1 MSNLLEVNSLNVQ
14 FNYDET
20 TVQAVKNVS
29 FELRKKHILGIVGE
43 SGSGKSITAKSILG
57 LLPDYPDHTL
67 TGEIIFNGQ
76 SLTNLSTS
84 ALQQIRGKDISM
96 IFQDPLS
103 SLNPRLT
110 IGKQITEVLF
120 QHKRV
125 SKSEAKSMTID
136 ILEKVGIKHAT
147 RQFDAYPH
155 ELSGGM
161 RQRVMI
167 AMALILKP
175 QILIADE
182 PTTALDASTQNQ
194 LLQLMKS
201 LYEYTET
208 SIIFITHDLG
218 AVYQFCDDVIV
229 MKDGSVVESGT
240 VESIFKSPQHTYTKR
255 LIDAIP
261 DIHQT
266 RPPRPLN
273 NDILL
278 KFDRVS
284 VDYTS
289 PSGSLYRAVNDINLA
304 IRKGETLGIVG
315 ESGSGKSTLA
325 KTVVGLKEVSE
336 GFIWY
341 NELPLSLF
349 KDDELKSLRQEIQM
363 IFQDPFASI
372 NPRFKVID
380 VIKRPLIIHG
390 KVKDNDDIIKTIVSL
405 LEKVGLDQSFLY
417 RYPHELSGGQR
428 QRVSI
433 ARALAVEPKVIVCDE
448 AVSAL
453 DVSIQK
459 DIIELLKQLQLDFGI
474 TYLFIT
480 HDMGVINEICD
491 RVAVMKNGEIVE
503 LNNTEDIIK
512 HPQSDYAKQL
522 ISEVAV
528 IAKQKSCVVQ
538 LYHCMVW
545 NKSGNI

>member
-67 TGEIIFNGQ
+67 TGEIIFDGKV
-76 SLTNLSTS
+76 LTELTS
-84 ALQQIRGKDISM
+84 ASLRQIRGKDISM

-125 SKSEAKSMTID
+125 SKSEAKSMAID
-136 ILEKVGIKHAT
+136 ILDKVGIKDAT
-147 RQFDAYPH
+147 RQFNAYPH

-167 AMALILKP
+167 AIALILKP

-261 DIHQT
+261 NIHQT
-266 RPPRPLN
+266 RPPRQLS

-278 KFDRVS
+278 KFDHVS

-289 PSGSLYRAVNDINLA
+289 PSGSIFRVVRDINLA

-315 ESGSGKSTLA
+315 ESGSGKSTLG
-325 KTVVGLKEVSE
+325 KTVVGLKDVSE

-341 NELPLSLF
+341 NNVPISLF
-349 KDDELKSLRQEIQM
+349 NAEELKPLRQDIQM

-380 VIKRPLIIHG
+380 VIKRALIIHG
-390 KVKDNDDIIKTIVSL
+390 KVKDDDMIKTVVSL
-405 LEKVGLDQSFLY
+405 LEKVGLDQRFLY

-433 ARALAVEPKVIVCDE
+433 ARALAVEPKLIVCDE

-459 DIIELLKQLQLDFGI
+459 DIIDLLKQLQLDFGI

-522 ISEVAV
+522 ISAV
-528 IAKQKSCVVQ
+528 PVITK
-538 LYHCMVW
+538 
-545 NKSGNI
+545 

>member
-1 MSNLLEVNSLNVQ
+1 MSNLLKVNSLNVQ

-67 TGEIIFNGQ
+67 TGEIIFDGKV
-76 SLTNLSTS
+76 LTELTS
-84 ALQQIRGKDISM
+84 ASLRQIRGKDISM

-125 SKSEAKSMTID
+125 SKSEAKSMAID
-136 ILEKVGIKHAT
+136 ILDKVGIKDAT
-147 RQFDAYPH
+147 RQFNAYPH

-167 AMALILKP
+167 AIALILKP

-261 DIHQT
+261 NIHQT
-266 RPPRPLN
+266 RPPRQLS

-278 KFDRVS
+278 KFDHVS

-289 PSGSLYRAVNDINLA
+289 PSGSIFRAVRDINLA

-325 KTVVGLKEVSE
+325 KTVVGLKDVSE

-341 NELPLSLF
+341 NNVPISLF
-349 KDDELKSLRQEIQM
+349 NAEELKPLRQDIQM

-380 VIKRPLIIHG
+380 VIKRALIIHG
-390 KVKDNDDIIKTIVSL
+390 KVKDDDMIKTVVSL

-433 ARALAVEPKVIVCDE
+433 ARALAVEPKLIVCDE

-459 DIIELLKQLQLDFGI
+459 DIIDLLKQLQLDFGI

-480 HDMGVINEICD
+480 HDMGVIDEICD

-522 ISEVAV
+522 ISAV
-528 IAKQKSCVVQ
+528 PVITK
-538 LYHCMVW
+538 
-545 NKSGNI
+545 

>member
-67 TGEIIFNGQ
+67 TGEIIFDGKV
-76 SLTNLSTS
+76 LTELTS
-84 ALQQIRGKDISM
+84 ASLRQIRGKDISM

-125 SKSEAKSMTID
+125 SKSEAKSMAID
-136 ILEKVGIKHAT
+136 ILDKVGIKDAT
-147 RQFDAYPH
+147 RQFNAYPH

-167 AMALILKP
+167 AIALILKP

-261 DIHQT
+261 NIHQT
-266 RPPRPLN
+266 RPPRQLS

-278 KFDRVS
+278 KFDHVS

-289 PSGSLYRAVNDINLA
+289 PSGSIFRAVRDINLA

-315 ESGSGKSTLA
+315 ESGSGKSTLG
-325 KTVVGLKEVSE
+325 KTVVGLKDVSE

-341 NELPLSLF
+341 NNVPISLF
-349 KDDELKSLRQEIQM
+349 NAGELKPLRQDIQM

-380 VIKRPLIIHG
+380 VIKRALIIHE
-390 KVKDNDDIIKTIVSL
+390 KVKDDDMIKTVVSL

-433 ARALAVEPKVIVCDE
+433 ARALAVEPKLIVCDE
-448 AVSAL
+448 SVSAL

-459 DIIELLKQLQLDFGI
+459 DIIDLLKQLQLDFGI

-522 ISEVAV
+522 ISAV
-528 IAKQKSCVVQ
+528 PVITK
-538 LYHCMVW
+538 
-545 NKSGNI
+545 

>member
-1 MSNLLEVNSLNVQ
+1 MSNLLKVNSLNVQ

-67 TGEIIFNGQ
+67 TGEIIFDGKV
-76 SLTNLSTS
+76 LTELTS
-84 ALQQIRGKDISM
+84 ASLRQIRGKDISM

-125 SKSEAKSMTID
+125 SKSEAKSMAID
-136 ILEKVGIKHAT
+136 ILDKVGIKDAT
-147 RQFDAYPH
+147 RQFNAYPH

-167 AMALILKP
+167 TIALILKP

-261 DIHQT
+261 NIHQT
-266 RPPRPLN
+266 RPPRQLS

-278 KFDRVS
+278 KFDHVS

-289 PSGSLYRAVNDINLA
+289 PNGSIFRAVRDINLA

-315 ESGSGKSTLA
+315 ESGSGKSTLG
-325 KTVVGLKEVSE
+325 KTVVGLKDVSE
-336 GFIWY
+336 GFI
-341 NELPLSLF
+341 
-349 KDDELKSLRQEIQM
+349 
-363 IFQDPFASI
+363 
-372 NPRFKVID
+372 
-380 VIKRPLIIHG
+380 
-390 KVKDNDDIIKTIVSL
+390 
-405 LEKVGLDQSFLY
+405 
-417 RYPHELSGGQR
+417 
-428 QRVSI
+428 
-433 ARALAVEPKVIVCDE
+433 
-448 AVSAL
+448 
-453 DVSIQK
+453 
-459 DIIELLKQLQLDFGI
+459 
-474 TYLFIT
+474 
-480 HDMGVINEICD
+480 
-491 RVAVMKNGEIVE
+491 
-503 LNNTEDIIK
+503 
-512 HPQSDYAKQL
+512 
-522 ISEVAV
+522 
-528 IAKQKSCVVQ
+528 
-538 LYHCMVW
+538 
-545 NKSGNI
+545 

>member
-76 SLTNLSTS
+76 SLNNLSTS

-161 RQRVMI
+161 RQHVMI

-240 VESIFKSPQHTYTKR
+240 VESIF
-255 LIDAIP
+255 
-261 DIHQT
+261 
-266 RPPRPLN
+266 
-273 NDILL
+273 
-278 KFDRVS
+278 
-284 VDYTS
+284 
-289 PSGSLYRAVNDINLA
+289 
-304 IRKGETLGIVG
+304 
-315 ESGSGKSTLA
+315 
-325 KTVVGLKEVSE
+325 
-336 GFIWY
+336 
-341 NELPLSLF
+341 
-349 KDDELKSLRQEIQM
+349 
-363 IFQDPFASI
+363 
-372 NPRFKVID
+372 
-380 VIKRPLIIHG
+380 
-390 KVKDNDDIIKTIVSL
+390 
-405 LEKVGLDQSFLY
+405 
-417 RYPHELSGGQR
+417 
-428 QRVSI
+428 
-433 ARALAVEPKVIVCDE
+433 
-448 AVSAL
+448 
-453 DVSIQK
+453 
-459 DIIELLKQLQLDFGI
+459 
-474 TYLFIT
+474 
-480 HDMGVINEICD
+480 
-491 RVAVMKNGEIVE
+491 
-503 LNNTEDIIK
+503 
-512 HPQSDYAKQL
+512 
-522 ISEVAV
+522 
-528 IAKQKSCVVQ
+528 
-538 LYHCMVW
+538 
-545 NKSGNI
+545 

>member
-67 TGEIIFNGQ
+67 TGEIIFDGKV
-76 SLTNLSTS
+76 LTELTS
-84 ALQQIRGKDISM
+84 ASLRQIRGKDISM

-125 SKSEAKSMTID
+125 SKSEAKSMAID
-136 ILEKVGIKHAT
+136 ILDKVGIKDAT
-147 RQFDAYPH
+147 RQFNAYPH

-167 AMALILKP
+167 AIALILKP

-261 DIHQT
+261 NIHQT
-266 RPPRPLN
+266 RPPRQLS

-278 KFDRVS
+278 KFEHVS

-289 PSGSLYRAVNDINLA
+289 PSGSVFRAVRDINLA

-315 ESGSGKSTLA
+315 ESGSGKSTLG
-325 KTVVGLKEVSE
+325 KTVVGLKDVSE

-341 NELPLSLF
+341 NNVPISLF
-349 KDDELKSLRQEIQM
+349 NAEELKPLRQDIQM

-380 VIKRPLIIHG
+380 VIKRALIIHG
-390 KVKDNDDIIKTIVSL
+390 KVKDDDMIKTVVSL

-433 ARALAVEPKVIVCDE
+433 ARALAVEPKLIVCDE

-459 DIIELLKQLQLDFGI
+459 DIIDLLKQLQLDFGI

-522 ISEVAV
+522 ISAV
-528 IAKQKSCVVQ
+528 PVITK
-538 LYHCMVW
+538 
-545 NKSGNI
+545 

>member
-67 TGEIIFNGQ
+67 TGEIIFDGKV
-76 SLTNLSTS
+76 LTELTS
-84 ALQQIRGKDISM
+84 ASLRQIRGRDISM

-125 SKSEAKSMTID
+125 SKSEAKSMAID
-136 ILEKVGIKHAT
+136 ILDKVGIKDAT
-147 RQFDAYPH
+147 RQFNAYPH

-167 AMALILKP
+167 AIALILKP

-261 DIHQT
+261 NIHQT
-266 RPPRPLN
+266 RPPRQLS

-278 KFDRVS
+278 KFDHVS

-289 PSGSLYRAVNDINLA
+289 PSGSIFRAVRDINLA

-315 ESGSGKSTLA
+315 ESGSGKSTLG
-325 KTVVGLKEVSE
+325 KTVVGLKDVSE

-341 NELPLSLF
+341 NNVPISLF
-349 KDDELKSLRQEIQM
+349 NAEELKPLRQDIQM

-380 VIKRPLIIHG
+380 VIKRALIIHG
-390 KVKDNDDIIKTIVSL
+390 KVKDDDMIKTVVSL
-405 LEKVGLDQSFLY
+405 LEKVGLDQRFLY

-433 ARALAVEPKVIVCDE
+433 ARALAVEPKLIVCDE

-459 DIIELLKQLQLDFGI
+459 DIIDLLKQLQLDFGI

-522 ISEVAV
+522 ISAV
-528 IAKQKSCVVQ
+528 PVITK
-538 LYHCMVW
+538 
-545 NKSGNI
+545 

>member
-67 TGEIIFNGQ
+67 TGEIIFDGKV
-76 SLTNLSTS
+76 LTELTS
-84 ALQQIRGKDISM
+84 ASLRQIRGKDISM

-125 SKSEAKSMTID
+125 SKSEAKSMAID
-136 ILEKVGIKHAT
+136 ILDKVGIKDAT
-147 RQFDAYPH
+147 RQFNAYPH

-167 AMALILKP
+167 AIALILKP

-261 DIHQT
+261 NIHQT
-266 RPPRPLN
+266 RPPRQLS

-278 KFDRVS
+278 KFDHVS

-289 PSGSLYRAVNDINLA
+289 PSGSIFRAVRDINLA

-315 ESGSGKSTLA
+315 ESGSGKSTLG
-325 KTVVGLKEVSE
+325 KTVVGLKDVSE

-341 NELPLSLF
+341 NNVPISLF
-349 KDDELKSLRQEIQM
+349 NAGELKPLRQDIQM

-380 VIKRPLIIHG
+380 VIKRALIIHE
-390 KVKDNDDIIKTIVSL
+390 KVKDDDMIKTVVSL

-433 ARALAVEPKVIVCDE
+433 ARALAVEPKLIVCDE

-459 DIIELLKQLQLDFGI
+459 DIIDLLKQLQLDFGI

-522 ISEVAV
+522 ISAV
-528 IAKQKSCVVQ
+528 PVITK
-538 LYHCMVW
+538 
-545 NKSGNI
+545 

>member
-67 TGEIIFNGQ
+67 TGEIIFDGKV
-76 SLTNLSTS
+76 LTELTS
-84 ALQQIRGKDISM
+84 ASLRQIRGKNISM

-125 SKSEAKSMTID
+125 SKSEAKSMAID
-136 ILEKVGIKHAT
+136 ILDKVGIKDAT
-147 RQFDAYPH
+147 RQFNAYPH

-167 AMALILKP
+167 AIALILKP

-261 DIHQT
+261 NIHQT
-266 RPPRPLN
+266 RPPRQLS

-278 KFDRVS
+278 KFDHVS

-289 PSGSLYRAVNDINLA
+289 PSGSIFRAVRDINLA

-315 ESGSGKSTLA
+315 ESGSGKSTLG
-325 KTVVGLKEVSE
+325 KTVVGLKDVSE

-341 NELPLSLF
+341 NNVPISLF
-349 KDDELKSLRQEIQM
+349 NAEELKPLRQDIQM

-380 VIKRPLIIHG
+380 VIKRALIIHG
-390 KVKDNDDIIKTIVSL
+390 KVKDDDMIKTVVSL
-405 LEKVGLDQSFLY
+405 LEKVGLDQRFLY

-433 ARALAVEPKVIVCDE
+433 ARALAVEPKLIVCDE

-459 DIIELLKQLQLDFGI
+459 DIIDLLKQLQLDFGI

-522 ISEVAV
+522 ISAV
-528 IAKQKSCVVQ
+528 PVITK
-538 LYHCMVW
+538 
-545 NKSGNI
+545 

>member
-43 SGSGKSITAKSILG
+43 SGSGKSITAKSILRP
-57 LLPDYPDHTL
+57 LPDYPDHTL

-76 SLTNLSTS
+76 SLNNLSTS

-96 IFQDPLS
+96 IFQYSLS

-110 IGKQITEVLF
+110 IGKQITEVIF

-240 VESIFKSPQHTYTKR
+240 VEVIFKSPQHTYTKR
-255 LIDAIP
+255 LNAIP

-315 ESGSGKSTLA
+315 ESRSGKSTLA
-325 KTVVGLKEVSE
+325 KTVVGLKEVS
-336 GFIWY
+336 
-341 NELPLSLF
+341 
-349 KDDELKSLRQEIQM
+349 
-363 IFQDPFASI
+363 
-372 NPRFKVID
+372 
-380 VIKRPLIIHG
+380 
-390 KVKDNDDIIKTIVSL
+390 
-405 LEKVGLDQSFLY
+405 
-417 RYPHELSGGQR
+417 
-428 QRVSI
+428 
-433 ARALAVEPKVIVCDE
+433 
-448 AVSAL
+448 
-453 DVSIQK
+453 
-459 DIIELLKQLQLDFGI
+459 
-474 TYLFIT
+474 
-480 HDMGVINEICD
+480 
-491 RVAVMKNGEIVE
+491 
-503 LNNTEDIIK
+503 
-512 HPQSDYAKQL
+512 
-522 ISEVAV
+522 
-528 IAKQKSCVVQ
+528 
-538 LYHCMVW
+538 
-545 NKSGNI
+545 

>member
-20 TVQAVKNVS
+20 KVQAVKNVS

-57 LLPDYPDHTL
+57 LLPDYPDHSL
-67 TGEIIFNGQ
+67 TGEIIFDGKV
-76 SLTNLSTS
+76 LTELTS
-84 ALQQIRGKDISM
+84 ASLRQIRGKDISM

-120 QHKRV
+120 QHKRL

-136 ILEKVGIKHAT
+136 ILDKVGIKDAI
-147 RQFDAYPH
+147 RQFNAYPH

-167 AMALILKP
+167 AIALILKP

-261 DIHQT
+261 NIHQT
-266 RPPRPLN
+266 RPPRKLS

-278 KFDRVS
+278 KFDHVS

-289 PSGSLYRAVNDINLA
+289 PSGSIFRAVRDINLS

-325 KTVVGLKEVSE
+325 KTVVGLKDVSE

-341 NELPLSLF
+341 NNVPISLF
-349 KDDELKSLRQEIQM
+349 NAEELKPLRQDIQM

-380 VIKRPLIIHG
+380 VIKRSLIIHG
-390 KVKDNDDIIKTIVSL
+390 KIKDDDMIKTVVSL

-433 ARALAVEPKVIVCDE
+433 ARALAVEPKLIVCDE

-459 DIIELLKQLQLDFGI
+459 DIIDLLKQLQLDFGI

-522 ISEVAV
+522 ISAV
-528 IAKQKSCVVQ
+528 PVITK
-538 LYHCMVW
+538 
-545 NKSGNI
+545 